1 MFIFEIIGMSFI
13 LTLGLIGIV
22 YVIVLFI
29 SVLFALIDKDD
40 ERQE

>member
-1 MFIFEIIGMSFI
+1 MYIFEIIGKTTI

-22 YVIVLFI
+22 YLIILFLSVI
-29 SVLFALIDKDD
+29 FALIDKDD